1 MDPMQ
6 MALFV
11 VVTVVLLFL
20 ALTFVGP
27 KVTQLSRKQWA
38 LLLATLFVLWVPM
51 GWYLMFVVSASKSI
65 DPRHVA
71 RVGAL
76 NLAIGV
82 PLFIFIARKW
92 ILKKR

>member
-71 RVGAL
+71 RGGA
-76 NLAIGV
+76 
-82 PLFIFIARKW
+82 
-92 ILKKR
+92 